1 MFMPEKPFQE
11 KVYNNWFLVI
21 LVHLHQFTTYVLF
34 RSCLMGGGGDC
45 RKLTE
50 IRRGGRVIRPLKILE
65 PPSPPLLAIKYITN
79 GP

>member
-34 RSCLMGGGGDC
+34 RSCLMGGGETVENWP
-45 RKLTE
+45 K
-50 IRRGGRVIRPLKILE
+50 
-65 PPSPPLLAIKYITN
+65 
-79 GP
+79 